1 MFRCRCDIVF
11 IDRLDRLPDLVV
23 LQRSTKGTKEIGN
36 LVVSHLLHGCEGGY
50 RLRYGLVDN
59 LSFRIS

>member
-1 MFRCRCDIVF
+1 MF

-36 LVVSHLLHGCEGGY
+36 LVVSHLLHGCESGY
-50 RLRYGLVDN
+50 RLRYGPVDD
-59 LSFRIS
+59 LSFRIR